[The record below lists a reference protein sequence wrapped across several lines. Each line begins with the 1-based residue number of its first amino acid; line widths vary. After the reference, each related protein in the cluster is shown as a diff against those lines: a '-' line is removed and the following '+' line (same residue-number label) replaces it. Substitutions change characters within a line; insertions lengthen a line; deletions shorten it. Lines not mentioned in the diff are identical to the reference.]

1 MCKCE
6 RERIGGCIKR
16 EREREREGGREGG
29 RDRVKWYASEKRLEN
44 FGGMSQLDFECEAFL
59 LSPSFSFIRSLFL
72 FRSISSLVFLFRRCF
87 A

>member
-6 RERIGGCIKR
+6 RERIGGCIKRER

-44 FGGMSQLDFECEAFL
+44 FGGMSQLDFEF
-59 LSPSFSFIRSLFL
+59 
-72 FRSISSLVFLFRRCF
+72 
-87 A
+87 